1 MRLNGWRG
9 DHRCQTVTG
18 PGSETLE
25 QESDGKVKLEVATF
39 FSFFLHLV
47 LLGITPMLTKCLSSW
62 LTKSIQLKINLT
74 QTVYY
79 CHWTNPRVNVVIFH
93 HVQSQISRSKL
104 FPVKCVCHALAP
116 CLFFPQQITMSSLV
130 QASHLSWSGVRFFKE
145 TQTRLTGIVYH
156 LLVKEQAPFCC
167 CKPWVNCSSPSAWAR
182 ETLPLTHLSPPIEAA
197 ALKMNWL
204 HLIRSST

>member
-1 MRLNGWRG
+1 MVIKGAGTGPSWLHVMARVNPQVHHMQPTPSVCFQFTIQLTVICEVNQSNLKKKNQLCPPSRTHVNVHQLLLLKYGLVLLNILWQEICFKISTAMITALGETGASGRPWLNATRVGCTWRRSSDGGEVMRLNGWRG

-74 QTVYY
+74 
-79 CHWTNPRVNVVIFH
+79 
-93 HVQSQISRSKL
+93 
-104 FPVKCVCHALAP
+104 
-116 CLFFPQQITMSSLV
+116 
-130 QASHLSWSGVRFFKE
+130 
-145 TQTRLTGIVYH
+145 
-156 LLVKEQAPFCC
+156 
-167 CKPWVNCSSPSAWAR
+167 
-182 ETLPLTHLSPPIEAA
+182 
-197 ALKMNWL
+197 
-204 HLIRSST
+204 